1 MRRYLWVIR
10 YHSAILAPS
19 PAPESARFGLC
30 IDRHTKNRPLQ
41 DELVYNPI
49 SFMWARF
56 GNMREFLVK
65 ANFFAV
71 IMNPN
76 TRVGAA
82 GVTKP
87 PFRVPMHSR
96 RPPKRRIPTLEH
108 RGHRKMRPEYA
119 HFFSAREIAGIL
131 HIFSAAV
138 FGLKKPPPHRPP
150 PRNPGSPVQICLI
163 CGYFAPGHAGGTVA
177 RVFGTVA

>member
-1 MRRYLWVIR
+1 MRGCPRAIR
-10 YHSAILAPS
+10 YHSVILAPS
-19 PAPESARFGLC
+19 PTPESARFGLC
-30 IDRHTKNRPLQ
+30 IDRHAKNRPLQ

-49 SFMWARF
+49 SYMWATF
-56 GNMREFLVK
+56 GNMRGFPMK

-76 TRVGAA
+76 TTAGVA

-87 PFRVPMHSR
+87 PFRVPMHGH
-96 RPPKRRIPTLEH
+96 RPPKRRTPTPER
-108 RGHRKMRPEYA
+108 RGHREMRPEYA

-138 FGLKKPPPHRPP
+138 FGPKNPHHTGPHA
-150 PRNPGSPVQICLI
+150 RNRGSPVQIYLI
-163 CGYFAPGHAGGTVA
+163 CGYFAPRHVGGTVA
-177 RVFGTVA
+177 RAFGTVA

>member
-1 MRRYLWVIR
+1 MRGCPRAIR
-10 YHSAILAPS
+10 YHSVVLAPF
-19 PAPESARFGLC
+19 PTPESARFGLC

-56 GNMREFLVK
+56 GNMRGFPMQ

-76 TRVGAA
+76 TRAGAA

-87 PFRVPMHSR
+87 PFRVQKKGKPRQNPQQKTSR
-96 RPPKRRIPTLEH
+96 NSGVGLDAKAEKELENRQGGKSRIPFLSWGLFVHSGSRVLFNFPPSSPAMLGAQH
-108 RGHRKMRPEYA
+108 RTK
-119 HFFSAREIAGIL
+119 
-131 HIFSAAV
+131 AV
-138 FGLKKPPPHRPP
+138 LGVPPP
-150 PRNPGSPVQICLI
+150 
-163 CGYFAPGHAGGTVA
+163 GGMST
-177 RVFGTVA
+177 